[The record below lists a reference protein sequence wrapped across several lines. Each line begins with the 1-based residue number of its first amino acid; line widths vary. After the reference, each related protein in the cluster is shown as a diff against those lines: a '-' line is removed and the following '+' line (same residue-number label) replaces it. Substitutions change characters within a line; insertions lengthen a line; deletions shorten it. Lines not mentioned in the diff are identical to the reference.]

1 MTDYIIVIPARYK
14 STRFP
19 GKPLI
24 DIFGKSMLQRVYEK
38 CKKITNEKNIIIA
51 TDSHIISSHCKLK
64 NMNFIITSNKCLTGT
79 DRVAEVAKK
88 IKKKFYINVQGDEP
102 LVQPKDITKILI
114 QAKKNPNQIYNG
126 MCKILD
132 KKDFFNY
139 NIPKVITDKENKLL
153 YMSRAPIPAS
163 KVKKFF
169 KAYKQVCIYSF
180 PRDLLIKFKKNKK
193 TKNEKIEDIEIL
205 RFIDLGYSIKMINV
219 SNSSVAVDTPKDLLK
234 IKKILSNDFKRK
246 FN

>member
-51 TDSHIISSHCKLK
+51 TDSHIISSHCKLNK
-64 NMNFIITSNKCLTGT
+64 MNFIITSNKCLTGT

-114 QAKKNPNQIYNG
+114 KSKK
-126 MCKILD
+126 K
-132 KKDFFNY
+132 
-139 NIPKVITDKENKLL
+139 
-153 YMSRAPIPAS
+153 S
-163 KVKKFF
+163 K
-169 KAYKQVCIYSF
+169 
-180 PRDLLIKFKKNKK
+180 
-193 TKNEKIEDIEIL
+193 
-205 RFIDLGYSIKMINV
+205 
-219 SNSSVAVDTPKDLLK
+219 SNL
-234 IKKILSNDFKRK
+234 
-246 FN
+246 